1 MILIDPTRE
10 YEKGPRGW
18 KLWCHMA
25 TDDLSAQGFQ
35 ELHKMAERLG
45 LPRRAFQ
52 GHPRHPHYDLS
63 PDRRALAVE
72 LGAEQVSSKE
82 LVRRC
87 SLRENPQESR

>member
-1 MILIDPTRE
+1 MILVDPTRE
-10 YEKGPRGW
+10 YESGPRGW

-25 TDDLSAQGFQ
+25 TDDLSEEGFR
-35 ELHKMAERLG
+35 ELHRMAERLG

-52 GHPRHPHYDLS
+52 QHPRHPHDELS
-63 PDRRALAVE
+63 PDRRALAVA

-87 SLRENPQESR
+87 SVAQSLGEGE

>member
-1 MILIDPTRE
+1 M
-10 YEKGPRGW
+10 
-18 KLWCHMA
+18 WCHMA

-52 GHPRHPHYDLS
+52 EHPRHPHYDLS

-87 SLRENPQESR
+87 SLLENPQELS

>member
-52 GHPRHPHYDLS
+52 DHSRHPHYDLS